1 MDFEYEEPQTETV
14 QEGDCDTLLV
24 YLRGFE
30 KGQLKLHLTKTRT
43 LLVTG
48 ERVQDKKG
56 IRVKK
61 EYPIATNSDANRI
74 TAAFNNGILY
84 IRQPKLITSSSEHQ
98 SQTTPTPPPPPPPPP
113 PPLQPR
119 KSDVKTPKKSVESPP
134 SQPQKSDIRG
144 SDESKQMEGKEKS
157 FESMDARNE
166 ISERKKAV
174 AEEKGADVV
183 ARDGKRISDERVNG
197 DSGGGFMVGL
207 AKKLGVSM
215 NWVVV
220 VLLAVII
227 VLYVKNWIQSG
238 KKPEN

>member
-24 YLRGFE
+24 YLPGFE
-30 KGQLKLHLTKTRT
+30 KRQLKLHLTKTPT

-48 ERVQDKKG
+48 ERVRDKKG
-56 IRVKK
+56 IHVKK
-61 EYPIATNSDANRI
+61 EYPIATNTDTNRI

-98 SQTTPTPPPPPPPPP
+98 SQTTPTPTPTPP

-166 ISERKKAV
+166 ISERKKVV

-183 ARDGKRISDERVNG
+183 AGDGKRKSDERVNG
-197 DSGGGFMVGL
+197 DSGGGFMAGV

-215 NWVVV
+215 NWGVV

-227 VLYVKNWIQSG
+227 VLYVKDWIQSG
-238 KKPEN
+238 KKHEN

>member
-1 MDFEYEEPQTETV
+1 MDFEYEEPQTETA
-14 QEGDCDTLLV
+14 QEGDCDILLV
-24 YLRGFE
+24 YLPGFE
-30 KGQLKLHLTKTRT
+30 KGQLKLQLTKTRT

-48 ERVQDKKG
+48 ERAGGKKG

-61 EYPIATNSDANRI
+61 EYPIATNSDTNRI

-98 SQTTPTPPPPPPPPP
+98 SQITPTPTPPPPPP

-144 SDESKQMEGKEKS
+144 RDESKQMEGKEKS

-166 ISERKKAV
+166 ISERKKAI
-174 AEEKGADVV
+174 AEEKGTDVV
-183 ARDGKRISDERVNG
+183 AGDGKRRSDERVNG
-197 DSGGGFMVGL
+197 DSGGGFMAGV
-207 AKKLGVSM
+207 AKTLGVSL
-215 NWVVV
+215 NWGVVI
-220 VLLAVII
+220 LLAVII
-227 VLYVKNWIQSG
+227 VLYVKDWIQSG
-238 KKPEN
+238 KEHEN